1 MNNEEQLR
9 KHYKSL
15 GYKDLGWVNI
25 NQKAIEA
32 TKKSQNTQWHEVGKC
47 LHLIACHDLKVFAM
61 CDSSD

>member
-1 MNNEEQLR
+1 MNNEEQLV

-25 NQKAIEA
+25 NKIAIEE
-32 TKKSQNTQWHEVGKC
+32 TQKSKDKQWHKVGRC
-47 LHLIACHDLKVFAM
+47 LHLIACHDIKAFAM